1 MELVKKGRTWEI
13 NSKEDYV
20 NAMRK
25 LDENEFVAEMSDDF
39 TYWKSEKEEV
49 RLQRAVVR
57 RQAIEKGIIKPDE
70 RWNESWHDL
79 C

>member
-1 MELVKKGRTWEI
+1 MERVKYGRKWEI
-13 NSKEDYV
+13 NGKADYV
-20 NAMRK
+20 NAMQT
-25 LDENEFVAEMSDDF
+25 LDENEFIAEMSDDF

-49 RLQRAVVR
+49 RLQRASVR